1 VGRTRTTPA
10 EQELKDLL
18 AATGIDIAAMEPVMN
33 TEQVADLL
41 EMTVPALEQARYR
54 GMGIPYVKVGN
65 RVRYL
70 RVDVARYL
78 VANRRQPVVGA

>member
-1 VGRTRTTPA
+1 
-10 EQELKDLL
+10 
-18 AATGIDIAAMEPVMN
+18 
-33 TEQVADLL
+33 
-41 EMTVPALEQARYR
+41 
-54 GMGIPYVKVGN
+54 MGIPYVKVGN